1 MVERSYKN
9 LNLDRGVIDEL
20 SRAFATEHQFTIDSI
35 AKTPGAQ
42 NGMRIVFGRIGAK
55 FATVNVFFNKDGTST
70 IQYQTGANHEAGKLM
85 VDYLYDSIN
94 PAEFEQVN
102 MVLEGF
108 TEPVIS
114 PVLELTAEESH
125 ITVDVHSQDVNRI
138 VWKIRSAEYQDELTV
153 TLHIGTRRLQIQGRP
168 LSCYRVFIFNLS
180 ELLDLQGLE
189 KVLIRQ
195 EDGKAEIVQQ
205 EVARSYLK
213 SVLGESYNQLHRN
226 VEKLLVS
233 GLCVKL
239 ASPDLPDYCMLLYPE
254 LRSIEGVLKD
264 KFKGLGI
271 VVGKDGFGDFFIKN
285 HGVHTLDVEYDA
297 LCPNPETARIISEAY
312 TFFNRERHG
321 LFHME
326 AFVEASRVI
335 SDISHL
341 MTKSTQAWVHI
352 KDLYSI

>member
-1 MVERSYKN
+1 MTERNYKN
-9 LNLDRGVIDEL
+9 LNLN
-20 SRAFATEHQFTIDSI
+20 RAAIEDLVERFATEYQFTIESI
-35 AKTPGAQ
+35 VAAPGSHK
-42 NGMRIVFGRIGAK
+42 GMRIVFGRVGNK

-70 IQYQTGANHEAGKLM
+70 IQYLTGANHAVGQLM
-85 VDYLYDSIN
+85 ADYLYDSIN

-108 TEPVIS
+108 TEPDIS
-114 PVLELTAEESH
+114 PVLALTVEESH
-125 ITVDVHSQDVNRI
+125 IKVVVHLQDANRL
-138 VWKIRSAEYQDELTV
+138 VWKILSAEYQDELTV
-153 TLHIGTRRLQIQGRP
+153 TLHIGTRKLQIQGRP

-180 ELLDLQGLE
+180 ELLDLKGLE

-195 EDGKAEIVQQ
+195 EDGKAEVVQQ
-205 EVARSYLK
+205 EVARTYLK
-213 SVLGESYNQLHRN
+213 SVLGESYNKLHRN

-239 ASPDLPDYCMLLYPE
+239 ASPNLPDYCMLLYPE

-264 KFKGLGI
+264 RLKSFGI
-271 VVGKDGFGDFFIKN
+271 VVGKDGFGDFFTKN
-285 HGVHTLDVEYDA
+285 GHRHVLNAPFVSSCPSDA
-297 LCPNPETARIISEAY
+297 ARIISEAY
-312 TFFNRERHG
+312 TFFNMERHG
-321 LFHME
+321 LFHMD

-341 MTKSTQAWVHI
+341 MTKSTQAWAHI